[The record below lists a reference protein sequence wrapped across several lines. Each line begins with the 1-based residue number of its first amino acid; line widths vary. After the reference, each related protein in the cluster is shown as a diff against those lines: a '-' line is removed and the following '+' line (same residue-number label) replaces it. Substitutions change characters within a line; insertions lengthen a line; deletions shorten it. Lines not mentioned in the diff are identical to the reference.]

1 MKIKKIYRIFTVG
14 ENTKIKIKHVG
25 NIKLNNNEQL
35 TFLFKE
41 SQFDFVKK
49 NWGFYATPSINYRLK
64 KQGFVCALMKNK
76 FQRLYLVVIHKSKI
90 SQFRKYLKIHNQK
103 IIKWLH
109 NYKHL

>member
-1 MKIKKIYRIFTVG
+1 MKINKIGRFFTVG
-14 ENTKIKIKHVG
+14 KNIKIKHVA

-64 KQGFVCALMKNK
+64 KQGFMSALMKNK
-76 FQRLYLVVIHKSKI
+76 SQRIYLVVVHKTKI
-90 SQFRKYLKIHNQK
+90 KQFRKYCKIHKQM
-103 IIKWLH
+103 IVKWLH
-109 NYKHL
+109 NYKYL